1 MQLGVN
7 TTFVG
12 VDRRARLMGKSLTIS
27 ALVLLLSV
35 LYLLLIGLLAPRFEV
50 TGTPSGHMLAT
61 VLIAILVVP
70 LRNRLGI
77 VINRLLRHEWQSSQ
91 DLLREFG
98 MALSRTIDPIG
109 LHGILTVELARR
121 LRLQSATIWM
131 LEPPHDHAFVM
142 LGPAR
147 DTSSTTLLADGATAR
162 QLATTPYYLIATDLP
177 SADLA
182 PFMARQVRLIIPL
195 RVGDRLIG
203 MYGCGAPQ
211 TGNLY
216 SERTIDVLLRLAPAA
231 ASALENA
238 RAYSTIARLNQE
250 LRTLD
255 QLKDEFIQSVGHE
268 LRTPLTSL
276 SLAVQLLARQ
286 PNMTPPLAQVTRTS
300 VAQLQALVD
309 RVLEFDLQL
318 SPPAKGQHINIAPV
332 ELAPLL
338 EEIVSWYAPI
348 AAAKGMRFLIH
359 VPSGLAALG
368 HTDSLRRALHEVV
381 DNAVRYGESG
391 TVTLAATLND
401 GLAVISIADEGPG
414 IPHNERERVFESFY
428 RGSGTRSLSAT
439 PGAGLG
445 LSIARRDIEVLGG
458 RIWLKHSD
466 SSGSTVCVALR
477 AAPALCA
484 PELHEQERAV
494 GA

>member
-1 MQLGVN
+1 MQVGVN

-12 VDRRARLMGKSLTIS
+12 VDRRARMMGKSLTIS

-35 LYLLLIGLLAPRFEV
+35 LYLLLIGLLAPRLEV
-50 TGTPSGHMLAT
+50 SGTPVGHMLAT

-77 VINRLLRHEWQSSQ
+77 AINRMLRHEWQSSQ

-98 MALSRTIDPIG
+98 IALSRTIDPLG
-109 LHGILTVELARR
+109 LHTILTIELARR

-131 LEPPHDHAFVM
+131 LEPPQDHTFVM

-147 DTSSTTLLADGATAR
+147 DTSGVRLLADGATAR
-162 QLATTPYYLIATDLP
+162 QLASTSYYLLSTDLP

-182 PFMARQVRLIIPL
+182 PFMARQVRLLIPL

-203 MYGCGAPQ
+203 MFGCGAPQ

-216 SERTIDVLLRLAPAA
+216 SERTIDLLLRLAPAA

-286 PNMTPPLAQVTRTS
+286 PDMPPPLAQVTRTS

-318 SPPAKGQHINIAPV
+318 SPPGREQDISIAPV
-332 ELAPLL
+332 ALAPLL

-348 AAAKGMRFLIH
+348 AHANGVRFLIQ

-368 HTDSLRRALHEVV
+368 HAGSLRRALHEVV
-381 DNAVRYGESG
+381 DNAVRYGEAG
-391 TVTLAATLND
+391 TVTLAATLED
-401 GLAVISIADEGPG
+401 GLALISISDQGPG
-414 IPHNERERVFESFY
+414 IPHEERDRVFESFY

-445 LSIARRDIEVLGG
+445 LSIARRDIEALGG

-466 SSGSTVCVALR
+466 SSGSTMCVALR

-484 PELHEQERAV
+484 PALQEYAL